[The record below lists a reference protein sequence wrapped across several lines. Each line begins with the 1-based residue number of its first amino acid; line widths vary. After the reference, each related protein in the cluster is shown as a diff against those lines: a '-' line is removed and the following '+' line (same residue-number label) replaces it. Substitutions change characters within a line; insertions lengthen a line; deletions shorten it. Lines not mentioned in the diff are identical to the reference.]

1 MIRTYLCSGTVN
13 IFDRHMEG
21 MEDITF
27 PAGDI
32 PTRRYSMIVSLT
44 SHSFH

>member
-27 PAGDI
+27 PGDI

>member
-21 MEDITF
+21 MEDIN
-27 PAGDI
+27 I
-32 PTRRYSMIVSLT
+32 PTRRYSMNCKSNQP
-44 SHSFH
+44 